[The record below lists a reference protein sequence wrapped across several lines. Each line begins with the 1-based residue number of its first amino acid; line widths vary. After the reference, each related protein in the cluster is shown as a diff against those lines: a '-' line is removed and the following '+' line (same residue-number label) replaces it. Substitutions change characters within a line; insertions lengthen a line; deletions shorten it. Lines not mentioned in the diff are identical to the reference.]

1 MCLCSLIPCLYISG
15 HIFSIWECVSATQD
29 GREMWSRIER
39 VEVSARAWFDQFPQT
54 TPSART
60 RCPRCEL
67 ARRVFVL
74 MGISRETRF
83 PVFVDSH
90 EHIYVPEYYQY
101 LIQGL
106 KMLLKTFLKW
116 LYPCQNHPDIPF
128 ISANWC
134 TDLIEVWLISNQGCK
149 SRYAFAIRCKF
160 LPVLFCCWAIR
171 SQSVCMLIQISRF
184 LCVWTWLRDG

>member
-1 MCLCSLIPCLYISG
+1 MGVNGDHASKGWKSQRVLDLINFLRRRLVHGQDVHERTC
-15 HIFSIWECVSATQD
+15 TQ
-29 GREMWSRIER
+29 SF
-39 VEVSARAWFDQFPQT
+39 RAH
-54 TPSART
+54 S
-60 RCPRCEL
+60 
-67 ARRVFVL
+67 
-74 MGISRETRF
+74 ISRETRF

-149 SRYAFAIRCKF
+149 SKYAFANRCKF

>member
-1 MCLCSLIPCLYISG
+1 MGVKCDHALKGWKSQRVLDLINFLRRRLVHGQDVHDANWHAEFSCSREYQPVSPYSLIAMNIYI
-15 HIFSIWECVSATQD
+15 
-29 GREMWSRIER
+29 
-39 VEVSARAWFDQFPQT
+39 
-54 TPSART
+54 
-60 RCPRCEL
+60 
-67 ARRVFVL
+67 
-74 MGISRETRF
+74 
-83 PVFVDSH
+83 
-90 EHIYVPEYYQY
+90 IYVPEYYQY

-149 SRYAFAIRCKF
+149 SKYAFANRCKF

-171 SQSVCMLIQISRF
+171 SQSVCMLIQIYRF
-184 LCVWTWLRDG
+184 LCVWKWLRDG